1 MRFFAL
7 IDFQH
12 MVLAFFLGMSAVV
25 AVYLAW
31 SGYSFKRER
40 DLDERDL
47 IEGRFEPEKNPV
59 PPILLLIYASVAVC
73 VIFYLVLVGIL
84 GGPI

>member
-12 MVLAFFLGMSAVV
+12 MVLALFLGLSAAV

-31 SGYSFKRER
+31 SGYSHKRER
-40 DLDERDL
+40 DLDEREL
-47 IEGRFEPEKNPV
+47 AELRIRSEENPV
-59 PPILLLIYASVAVC
+59 APVLLLIYVAVVVC
-73 VIFYLVLVGIL
+73 VILYLLIIGIF
-84 GGPI
+84 GGPF